1 MSQGHALH
9 DTAAVYAVLE
19 QMAGEAW

>member
-1 MSQGHALH
+1 MSQGHALD

-19 QMAGEAW
+19 RMAGER